1 MKRTLLEKIAGSF
14 RALMMCGLWGLAAV
28 GASVLLDEFDKFRG
42 HDYYGLMGIEDHA
55 THVLY
60 LMGFCLLFMLLGII
74 GIYGVKVYCFWFDKA
89 DPDDTDTP

>member
-14 RALMMCGLWGLAAV
+14 RVLMMCGLWGLVAV

-55 THVLY
+55 THVVIFRRRLHHSAR
-60 LMGFCLLFMLLGII
+60 FEACCA
-74 GIYGVKVYCFWFDKA
+74 YGS
-89 DPDDTDTP
+89 